1 MRIPVARRRL
11 GMRIHTSKSGEPTGA
26 LDSNKH
32 LHRLTEQG
40 GTLLDPRQSSSLVN
54 KLVIQCDRC
63 AHSIPL
69 HQTAHHDVVHDA
81 EHQANGRGGSDRSR
95 AEILPISTRN
105 WTDLEPEADRSRHG
119 TRPISSRKRTDLDA
133 ELDRS
138 RRGTRPISAAAAAAG
153 AVVSGAAVA
162 TVQGP
167 WLSSVGQP
175 FSVQPPS
182 RVRLCCAMVG
192 ALRPAPA
199 QYSCSCP
206 RKCPTS

>member
-11 GMRIHTSKSGEPTGA
+11 GMRIRTSKSGEPTGA

-54 KLVIQCDRC
+54 KLVIQCDRR

-81 EHQANGRGGSDRSR
+81 EHQANGRGSSDRFR

-105 WTDLEPEADRSRHG
+105 W
-119 TRPISSRKRTDLDA
+119 TDLDA

-138 RRGTRPISAAAAAAG
+138 RRGTRPISAVAAAAG
-153 AVVSGAAVA
+153 AAVSGAAVA

>member
-11 GMRIHTSKSGEPTGA
+11 GMRIRTSKSGEPTGA

-54 KLVIQCDRC
+54 KLVIQCDRR

-81 EHQANGRGGSDRSR
+81 EHQANGRGSSDRSR

-138 RRGTRPISAAAAAAG
+138 RQQPQQPQQPGRSCRGRPSQPFRGPGYPRWASRSPCSRHRGCDSAA
-153 AVVSGAAVA
+153 
-162 TVQGP
+162 P
-167 WLSSVGQP
+167 WW
-175 FSVQPPS
+175 
-182 RVRLCCAMVG
+182 
-192 ALRPAPA
+192 AP
-199 QYSCSCP
+199 
-206 RKCPTS
+206 

>member
-11 GMRIHTSKSGEPTGA
+11 GMRIRTSKSGEPTGA

-54 KLVIQCDRC
+54 KLVIQCDRR

-81 EHQANGRGGSDRSR
+81 EHQANGRG
-95 AEILPISTRN
+95 
-105 WTDLEPEADRSRHG
+105 
-119 TRPISSRKRTDLDA
+119 SS
-133 ELDRS
+133 DRS
-138 RRGTRPISAAAAAAG
+138 RRGTGPISTRNSTDLG
-153 AVVSGAAVA
+153 SSRSSRGGRVGAAVA

>member
-11 GMRIHTSKSGEPTGA
+11 GMRIRTSKSGEPTGA

-54 KLVIQCDRC
+54 KLVIQCDRR

-81 EHQANGRGGSDRSR
+81 EHQANGRGSSDQSR

-105 WTDLEPEADRSRHG
+105 WTDLGVEY
-119 TRPISSRKRTDLDA
+119 
-133 ELDRS
+133 DRS

-153 AVVSGAAVA
+153 AVVSGR
-162 TVQGP
+162 P
-167 WLSSVGQP
+167 SQP
-175 FSVQPPS
+175 FRGLGYPRWAS
-182 RVRLCCAMVG
+182 RSPCSRHRGCDSA
-192 ALRPAPA
+192 APWWA
-199 QYSCSCP
+199 P
-206 RKCPTS
+206 

>member
-1 MRIPVARRRL
+1 MSTRITRAHSGGAAPPGHEDPHLQERRAYGRSRLEQASSSPHGAKAERSLIPVKAA
-11 GMRIHTSKSGEPTGA
+11 A
-26 LDSNKH
+26 LS
-32 LHRLTEQG
+32 T
-40 GTLLDPRQSSSLVN
+40 SSSSSVTVVRTAPPYTKQHITMSFMML
-54 KLVIQCDRC
+54 
-63 AHSIPL
+63 SIKPM
-69 HQTAHHDVVHDA
+69 AA
-81 EHQANGRGGSDRSR
+81 A
-95 AEILPISTRN
+95 AP
-105 WTDLEPEADRSRHG
+105 TDLEPKHY
-119 TRPISSRKRTDLDA
+119 
-133 ELDRS
+133 RS

-153 AVVSGAAVA
+153 AAVSGAAVA

>member
-11 GMRIHTSKSGEPTGA
+11 GMRIRTSKSGEPTGA

-54 KLVIQCDRC
+54 KLVIQCDRR

-81 EHQANGRGGSDRSR
+81 EHQANGRGSSDRSR

-105 WTDLEPEADRSRHG
+105 WTDLGVEYDRSRPPSACRLCCVHALENARSRPA
-119 TRPISSRKRTDLDA
+119 TRPISSR
-133 ELDRS
+133 
-138 RRGTRPISAAAAAAG
+138 AAAAG
-153 AVVSGAAVA
+153 AAVSGAAVA

>member
-11 GMRIHTSKSGEPTGA
+11 GMRIRTSKSGEPTGA

-54 KLVIQCDRC
+54 KLVIQCDRR

-81 EHQANGRGGSDRSR
+81 EHQANGRGSSDRSR

-105 WTDLEPEADRSRHG
+105 WTDLGVEYDRSRQQPQQPG
-119 TRPISSRKRTDLDA
+119 RSCRGRPSQPFRGPGYPRWASRSPC
-133 ELDRS
+133 S
-138 RRGTRPISAAAAAAG
+138 RHRGCDSAA
-153 AVVSGAAVA
+153 
-162 TVQGP
+162 P
-167 WLSSVGQP
+167 WW
-175 FSVQPPS
+175 
-182 RVRLCCAMVG
+182 
-192 ALRPAPA
+192 AP
-199 QYSCSCP
+199 
-206 RKCPTS
+206 

>member
-11 GMRIHTSKSGEPTGA
+11 GMRIRTSKSGEPTGA

-54 KLVIQCDRC
+54 KLVIQCDRR
-63 AHSIPL
+63 AHSISL

-81 EHQANGRGGSDRSR
+81 EHQANGRGSSDRSR

-105 WTDLEPEADRSRHG
+105 WTDLGVEY
-119 TRPISSRKRTDLDA
+119 
-133 ELDRS
+133 DRS

-153 AVVSGAAVA
+153 TVVSGAAVA